1 MKTKILLSS
10 VLIAIL
16 PLVANADYTVQ
27 GVSTPTKVSNGGIV
41 KMTNH
46 GGPFVTAQILPG
58 DETQVVAASYVKGA
72 YNDTIA
78 ALNKYQIIVDGKQN
92 RLQSFD
98 GDGGVIDGDSMSA
111 EEFVDGIAEDNL
123 EDMTTLFLTAYGV
136 AAGIRSQRVTAVDT
150 WGSPHT
156 VDVAFKTVQ

>member
-16 PLVANADYTVQ
+16 PLVANAGNRV
-27 GVSTPTKVSNGGIV
+27 
-41 KMTNH
+41 
-46 GGPFVTAQILPG
+46 GPDPDESGHPVVADAEGPYQTAEITTADQA
-58 DETQVVAASYVKGA
+58 QVVSASYVKGA

-78 ALNKYQIIVDGKQN
+78 AINKVNDDKQERIVNPDGN
-92 RLQSFD
+92 PMERELFPSEILLGNIDDLSTDSFATRIFASL
-98 GDGGVIDGDSMSA
+98 G
-111 EEFVDGIAEDNL
+111 N
-123 EDMTTLFLTAYGV
+123 V
-136 AAGIRSQRVTAVDT
+136 AAGIKSQRVTAVDT

>member
-16 PLVANADYTVQ
+16 PLVANAGNRV
-27 GVSTPTKVSNGGIV
+27 
-41 KMTNH
+41 
-46 GGPFVTAQILPG
+46 GPDPDESGHPVVADAEGPYQTAEITTADQA
-58 DETQVVAASYVKGA
+58 QVVSASYVKGA

-78 ALNKYQIIVDGKQN
+78 AINRVNDDKQERIVNPDGN
-92 RLQSFD
+92 PMERSLFPSE
-98 GDGGVIDGDSMSA
+98 VLLENIDDLSTDSLATRIFASL
-111 EEFVDGIAEDNL
+111 GN
-123 EDMTTLFLTAYGV
+123 V
-136 AAGIRSQRVTAVDT
+136 AAGIKSQRVTAVDT